1 MLWTRLFC
9 NWEHTLTKQEHINM
23 CIKYLKGA
31 KRMGLESWWCLAK
44 DIEEQEETEHWKFPL
59 NMQKVIFIFRMTQH
73 WRYSKP
79 TWIQSCT
86 VCLRWTCCTTGF
98 GLECLHRFN
107 SKHSVILCD
116 LIMVLKSLQEVEI
129 FEKTFILL
137 MRDNKEEIIY

>member
-1 MLWTRLFC
+1 MLWTKLFC

-44 DIEEQEETEHWKFPL
+44 DLEEQEETEHWKFPL

-98 GLECLHRFN
+98 GLECLYRFN
-107 SKHSVILCD
+107 SKHCYFVWS
-116 LIMVLKSLQEVEI
+116 
-129 FEKTFILL
+129 
-137 MRDNKEEIIY
+137 DNGTEEFARSRNFWKDTYSFDEGQ